1 MSAGI
6 KWQYVLWKVNAKLNW
21 SVVVQFFMD
30 FVVKRRRSGRL
41 WVIPSAIKKNS
52 NTRSTVLLRYFAN
65 KATAWFRRGFHTT
78 LWLSDLLSLCSIL
91 FFGRERSF
99 VIIIIFCFVLNCK
112 ANNSCSQRRRQRCR
126 IYGYEIQKHT
136 VSMHIRVYRVC
147 CSSCTMQLCILLLQ
161 SVWIQTS
168 KL

>member
-1 MSAGI
+1 MAIYSLKGKRKIELERCCAVCYGFSSKAKAVGATMSHS
-6 KWQYVLWKVNAKLNW
+6 KCN
-21 SVVVQFFMD
+21 
-30 FVVKRRRSGRL
+30 
-41 WVIPSAIKKNS
+41 KKNS

-65 KATAWFRRGFHTT
+65 KATAWYRRGFHTT

-91 FFGRERSF
+91 FFGWERIF

-112 ANNSCSQRRRQRCR
+112 ANNSCSRHRRQRCR
-126 IYGYEIQKHT
+126 FLVTRFKNILLVCIL
-136 VSMHIRVYRVC
+136 HISVYRVC

-161 SVWIQTS
+161 SVWIETS

>member
-1 MSAGI
+1 MAVCSLKGKRKIELERCCAVFYGFCSKAKAVGATMSHS
-6 KWQYVLWKVNAKLNW
+6 KCN
-21 SVVVQFFMD
+21 
-30 FVVKRRRSGRL
+30 
-41 WVIPSAIKKNS
+41 KKNS

-65 KATAWFRRGFHTT
+65 KATAWYRRGFHTT

-126 IYGYEIQKHT
+126 FYGYEIQKHT
-136 VSMHIRVYRVC
+136 VSMHIRAYRVC

-161 SVWIQTS
+161 SVWIETS